1 MKNIAVALNDN
12 HLIAESLKRTS
23 SFTIYGIE
31 DNKIVVK
38 YFQNVLGISVEDK
51 IDFLK
56 SKKIEVLFLDDI
68 LNEELDLMNN
78 YGLEIYINA
87 EGAADYIIN
96 RYLSGD
102 LDKDYEEDDEEGV
115 VEELDEEDNIET
127 NKEIIDGDEKEKIEK
142 DINPFIIPPTING
155 NLFQPTIFPYEF
167 GEEFYKELDNPSI
180 DEDDE
185 YNEDIN
191 KNK

>member
-1 MKNIAVALNDN
+1 MAMK
-12 HLIAESLKRTS
+12 
-23 SFTIYGIE
+23 
-31 DNKIVVK
+31 
-38 YFQNVLGISVEDK
+38 
-51 IDFLK
+51 
-56 SKKIEVLFLDDI
+56 
-68 LNEELDLMNN
+68 
-78 YGLEIYINA
+78 
-87 EGAADYIIN
+87 
-96 RYLSGD
+96 
-102 LDKDYEEDDEEGV
+102 
-115 VEELDEEDNIET
+115 
-127 NKEIIDGDEKEKIEK
+127 EKEKSEK

>member
-1 MKNIAVALNDN
+1 
-12 HLIAESLKRTS
+12 
-23 SFTIYGIE
+23 
-31 DNKIVVK
+31 
-38 YFQNVLGISVEDK
+38 
-51 IDFLK
+51 
-56 SKKIEVLFLDDI
+56 
-68 LNEELDLMNN
+68 MNN

-102 LDKDYEEDDEEGV
+102 LDKDYEED
-115 VEELDEEDNIET
+115 NIET
-127 NKEIIDGDEKEKIEK
+127 NKEIIGGDEKEKIEK

>member
-1 MKNIAVALNDN
+1 MLAI
-12 HLIAESLKRTS
+12 HE
-23 SFTIYGIE
+23 
-31 DNKIVVK
+31 
-38 YFQNVLGISVEDK
+38 LGETVI
-51 IDFLK
+51 
-56 SKKIEVLFLDDI
+56 
-68 LNEELDLMNN
+68 
-78 YGLEIYINA
+78 
-87 EGAADYIIN
+87 
-96 RYLSGD
+96 GD
-102 LDKDYEEDDEEGV
+102 LTQFQ
-115 VEELDEEDNIET
+115 ISR
-127 NKEIIDGDEKEKIEK
+127 DEKEKIEK

>member
-1 MKNIAVALNDN
+1 MKNVAVALNDN

-51 IDFLK
+51 IDFVK

-102 LDKDYEEDDEEGV
+102 LDKDYEED
-115 VEELDEEDNIET
+115 NIET
-127 NKEIIDGDEKEKIEK
+127 NKEIIDGDEKEKSEK

>member
-1 MKNIAVALNDN
+1 MKNVAVALNDN

-102 LDKDYEEDDEEGV
+102 LDKDYD
-115 VEELDEEDNIET
+115 
-127 NKEIIDGDEKEKIEK
+127 
-142 DINPFIIPPTING
+142 
-155 NLFQPTIFPYEF
+155 
-167 GEEFYKELDNPSI
+167 
-180 DEDDE
+180 
-185 YNEDIN
+185 
-191 KNK
+191 

>member
-1 MKNIAVALNDN
+1 
-12 HLIAESLKRTS
+12 
-23 SFTIYGIE
+23 
-31 DNKIVVK
+31 
-38 YFQNVLGISVEDK
+38 
-51 IDFLK
+51 
-56 SKKIEVLFLDDI
+56 
-68 LNEELDLMNN
+68 MNN

-102 LDKDYEEDDEEGV
+102 LDKDY
-115 VEELDEEDNIET
+115 EEDNIET

-185 YNEDIN
+185 YNENIN

>member
-1 MKNIAVALNDN
+1 MKNVAVALNDN

-31 DNKIVVK
+31 DNKIVAK

-96 RYLSGD
+96 RY
-102 LDKDYEEDDEEGV
+102 
-115 VEELDEEDNIET
+115 IET
-127 NKEIIDGDEKEKIEK
+127 NKEIIDGDEKEKSEK